1 MRQRKKNYGG
11 KKLREMTTKE
21 QAKFII
27 GIVVRVLAGIGVS
40 ILAFW
45 AFLYLLLFWQ
55 HMTVLWIALLVF
67 YPCAILFLIL
77 KKSVFLC
84 VSLACA
90 LTASAVV
97 GYAAYIHNVPK
108 VGETEIAIE
117 KYAPFN
123 EEGTLALLGETADF
137 ALTENL
143 PVLDGATALYPVY
156 AAFATAV
163 YPKDVYDSKDS
174 AVLCGKTAGAY
185 KNLLEGKAD
194 IIFCA
199 APSEE
204 QQRQFAEKGI
214 AVNFVPIGKEAFVF
228 FVHKANRVGGVTIKD
243 IQNIYAGKIKNWKEL
258 DGANKKIKAY
268 QRPNNSGSQTALKK
282 MMGDIPLETPPKE
295 NVSDFMGGIIE
306 AVTSYRNFSNAIGFS
321 FLHFST
327 AMVQNNQIKLLA
339 VNNVYPSK
347 ESIQDGGYPL
357 CDTFYAAYIQ
367 SDDTNKNVEPF
378 IAWILSRQGQE
389 LIEKSGYVPVRN

>member
-1 MRQRKKNYGG
+1 
-11 KKLREMTTKE
+11 MTTTE
-21 QAKFII
+21 QVKFII
-27 GIVVRVLAGIGVS
+27 GIVVRVAAGIGVT
-40 ILAFW
+40 IAAFW
-45 AFLYLLLFWQ
+45 AFLYLLLFWP

-67 YPCAILFLIL
+67 YPCAMLFLIL
-77 KKSVFLC
+77 RKFVFLGI
-84 VSLACA
+84 SLACV

-97 GYAAYIHNVPK
+97 GYDAYSDAVPE
-108 VGETEIAIE
+108 VGETEIAIDT
-117 KYAPFN
+117 YAPFN
-123 EEGTLALLGETADF
+123 EEGTLALLGEAADF
-137 ALTENL
+137 SLAENL

-163 YPKDVYDSKDS
+163 YPKDAYDSKES

-204 QQRQFAEKGI
+204 QRRQFAEKGI
-214 AVNFVPIGKEAFVF
+214 KVNFVPIGKEAFVF
-228 FVHKANRVGGVTIKD
+228 FVHKANRVGGVSVED

-258 DGANKKIKAY
+258 GGANKKIKAY
-268 QRPNNSGSQTALKK
+268 QRPEGSGSQTALKK
-282 MMGDIPLETPPKE
+282 MMGDVPLETPPAE

-306 AVTSYRNFSNAIGFS
+306 EVASYRNFSNAIGFS
-321 FLHFST
+321 FLRFST

-347 ESIQDGGYPL
+347 ESIQDNSYPL
-357 CDTFYAAYIQ
+357 CDTFYAAYIDG
-367 SDDTNKNVEPF
+367 DDKNENIEPF